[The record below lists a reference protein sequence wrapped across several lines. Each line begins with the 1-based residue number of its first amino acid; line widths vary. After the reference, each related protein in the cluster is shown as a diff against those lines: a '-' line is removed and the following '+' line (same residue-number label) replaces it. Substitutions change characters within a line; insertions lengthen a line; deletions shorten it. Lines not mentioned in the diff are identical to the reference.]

1 MIAFVEGTLAER
13 SADRV
18 VVEAGGLGYELLVS
32 TSTLASLPAPG
43 RRVRLLARM
52 QVRDDALVL
61 YGFATTAERDL
72 FALLLGVSS
81 VGPKMAMAVLSALDP
96 EALRRAVLEGDIDA
110 VTVVPG
116 VGKKVAARI
125 VLDLKDKMGGE
136 VELPGGGPLAEVR
149 DALTGMGLTPQ
160 EIQSALAGLE
170 PDGEPVEQLLRDA
183 LRRIGA
189 REGAGS
195 GSRR

>member
-43 RRVRLLARM
+43 RTVRLVTRM

-61 YGFATTAERDL
+61 YGFATTAEREL
-72 FALLLGVSS
+72 FTLLLGVSG
-81 VGPKMAMAVLSALDP
+81 VGPKMAIAVLSALDP
-96 EALRRAVLEGDIDA
+96 ETLRRAVLEGDIDA
-110 VTVVPG
+110 VTIVPG

-125 VLDLKDKMGGE
+125 VLDLKDRMGGE
-136 VELPGGGPLAEVR
+136 VELPGAGPLAEVR
-149 DALTGMGLTPQ
+149 EALTGMGLSPH
-160 EIQSALAGLE
+160 EIQDALRGLE
-170 PDGEPVEQLLRDA
+170 PDGEPVEELLRRA
-183 LRRIGA
+183 LRGVGA
-189 REGAGS
+189 AEKAE
-195 GSRR
+195 RR